1 MRNPGNHAHAAAWVM
16 VDATRTKKEAAQLFG
31 VTVSEIGVALR
42 RAEGARAFTRQMG
55 ALVQQARNILREDE
69 TLKPS
74 ELGKRIGVAAGCARI
89 IMIEVQF
96 EELRER
102 YSVM

>member
-1 MRNPGNHAHAAAWVM
+1 M
-16 VDATRTKKEAAQLFG
+16 FG

-69 TLKPS
+69 TLKPA

-89 IMIEVQF
+89 IMLEVQF

-102 YSVM
+102 YSVK

>member
-1 MRNPGNHAHAAAWVM
+1 M
-16 VDATRTKKEAAQLFG
+16 VDAARTKKEAAHLFG

-69 TLKPS
+69 TLKPA

-89 IMIEVQF
+89 IMLEVQF

-102 YSVM
+102 YSVK